1 MEEKKWPS
9 SELQYRVAVAVES
22 SKSLETAKDYFWV
35 EEEVS
40 LYKYV
45 GDLSGCAKRRILP
58 VVVDP
63 SGLRSLL
70 VWLGILQSYHLKDF
84 DLDGIEVLYNIY

>member
-1 MEEKKWPS
+1 MEVRKWPS
-9 SELQYRVAVAVES
+9 LELQYRVVVAVES

-45 GDLSGCAKRRILP
+45 GDLSGCGKRHILP
-58 VVVDP
+58 AVEDP
-63 SGLRSLL
+63 SGLQLLL
-70 VWLGILQSYHLKDF
+70 VWLEILLSYHLMDF
-84 DLDGIEVLYNIY
+84 DLDGIEVLYNIC